1 MLKITTG
8 CMFAG
13 KTNALIRDIPESSY
27 MIIDYDTDYK
37 GTPYT
42 NQPHPSFLQSHDGF
56 TVECIKTTNLDNLT
70 IHVDSILIN
79 EAQFF
84 KGLFDFVKMV
94 LGQGKHIFIYGLD
107 GDFKQQEFGEI
118 LKLIPLCDTYVKL
131 YATCSC
137 GKPAAFSKRI
147 SDNQEQYSPYDTYR
161 PSCRQCL
168 TYAV

>member
-13 KTNALIRDIPESSY
+13 KTNSLIRDIPEKSY
-27 MIIDYDTDYK
+27 VVIDYDTEHK
-37 GTPYT
+37 SEPYT
-42 NQPHPSFLQSHDGF
+42 SFLQSHDGF
-56 TVECIKTTNLDNLT
+56 TIDCIKTTNLNNLT
-70 IHVDSILIN
+70 INVDSILIN

-84 KGLFDFVKMV
+84 KGLVGFVQSYLK
-94 LGQGKHIFIYGLD
+94 QGKHVFIYGLD
-107 GDFKQQEFGEI
+107 GDFKQEEFGDI
-118 LKLIPLCDTYVKL
+118 LKLIPLCDMYVKL

>member
-13 KTNALIRDIPESSY
+13 KTNALIRDIPDRSY
-27 MIIDYDTDYK
+27 IVIDYDTEHK
-37 GTPYT
+37 STPY
-42 NQPHPSFLQSHDGF
+42 PSFLQSHDGF
-56 TVECIKTTNLDNLT
+56 TIDCIKSTVLENLT
-70 IHVDSILIN
+70 FDVDSILIN

-84 KGLFDFVKMV
+84 KGLVNFVKFAIK
-94 LGQGKHIFIYGLD
+94 QGKHIFIYGLD
-107 GDFKQQEFGEI
+107 GDFKQEEFGDI